1 MSSLHRIIFFVL
13 HTCCVKA
20 IEPLQE
26 FDVAFKIPRDEI
38 LDWDGL
44 NAEMGSL
51 VTYVLET
58 EQLLTSEIRQ

>member
-1 MSSLHRIIFFVL
+1 MSSLHRIVFFVL

-26 FDVAFKIPRDEI
+26 FDVAFKVPCYEI
-38 LDWDGL
+38 FNWDDL

-51 VTYVLET
+51 VTCVLET
-58 EQLLTSEIRQ
+58 EQLLISEIRR